1 MKQAVR
7 ILLSMLCLSFLAAG
21 ALRAEEPDA
30 EGCKDPALFNRMPG
44 YRIQR
49 CDEKEFD
56 SHAFKDAKGNDLT
69 VEGHVF
75 EIHYSIQE
83 GAKEASRLQI
93 IRNYQNAVTKIGG
106 TLLTTTDDGDSYL
119 KVVKDG
125 KETWVHV
132 SVYITSD
139 WQLYVVEKQ
148 AMDLDITANAEAL
161 SNDIKSTGHP
171 AVYGIYFDTG
181 TSEIKP
187 ESEAALTEIAKLLT
201 AEVTLKLHVVGHTDN
216 VGTMD
221 SNMKLSQARAEAVV
235 QALTTKHGIA
245 AARLKAYGVGPL
257 APVAS
262 NDGDEGKAKNR
273 RVELVKQ

>member
-7 ILLSMLCLSFLAAG
+7 VLLGMLCLSFLAAG
-21 ALRAEEPDA
+21 APRAEEPDA

-44 YRIQR
+44 YYIGR

-75 EIHYSIQE
+75 EIRYSIQE

-106 TLLTTTDDGDSYL
+106 TLLTTTDDGDSYM
-119 KVVKDG
+119 KVVKGG

-132 SVYITSD
+132 SAYITSE

-148 AMDLDITANAEAL
+148 AMSQDITANAEAL
-161 SNDIKSTGHP
+161 SNDLKSTGHT

-181 TSEIKP
+181 KSEIKP
-187 ESEAALTEIAKLLT
+187 ESDAALTEIAKLLT
-201 AEVTLKLHVVGHTDN
+201 GDATLKLHVVGHTDN

-221 SNMKLSQARAEAVV
+221 ANLKLSQARAEAVV

-245 AARLKAYGVGPL
+245 AARLRAAGVGPL

-262 NDGDEGKAKNR
+262 NDSDEGRAKNR